1 MSASFP
7 DLRCRVTPPS
17 RIALLVAT
25 VAALAAPAT
34 IADTSAP
41 VAARH
46 ALNALSMPAGGGP
59 AVRAASERF
68 EVVALRDPQIVVRRL
83 PLQRDRAAGPSG
95 ESTGDAPVGTGS
107 MLMGLAALMAWITL
121 RRVR

>member
-1 MSASFP
+1 MSASSLDP
-7 DLRCRVTPPS
+7 TARDASST
-17 RIALLVAT
+17 RIAILVAT
-25 VAALAAPAT
+25 IAALAAPAT

-41 VAARH
+41 VAA
-46 ALNALSMPAGGGP
+46 LSALSMPTGATPAGI
-59 AVRAASERF
+59 ASERF
-68 EVVALRDPQIVVRRL
+68 QVVALRDPQIVVRRL
-83 PLQRDRAAGPSG
+83 PLQGDRAAGPSG